1 MQESKIIKLSLL
13 TALFLANLE
22 AKELSEDVN
31 LQKVVVSA
39 SGFEQEADSNLRNVI
54 SIEGKDLQ
62 NKGYTSLEQALER
75 VAGINFVNILA

>member
-39 SGFEQEADSNLRNVI
+39 SGFGL
-54 SIEGKDLQ
+54 
-62 NKGYTSLEQALER
+62 
-75 VAGINFVNILA
+75 